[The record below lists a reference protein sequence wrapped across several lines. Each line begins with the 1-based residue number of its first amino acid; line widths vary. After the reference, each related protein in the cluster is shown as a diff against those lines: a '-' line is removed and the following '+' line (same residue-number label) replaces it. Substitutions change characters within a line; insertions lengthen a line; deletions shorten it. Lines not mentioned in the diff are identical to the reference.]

1 MKLARVIVADLF
13 MLVFVPA
20 FVSTALATST
30 KTCSDFSTQ
39 EDATSYLNALR
50 ALDTGLADELDPDGD
65 GQACESLPEGSG
77 NTPAKEPART
87 SSETPS
93 SSTKLTTQE
102 QTFLSDLQS
111 ETSVIVDASDTL
123 KEQFTLASEDAT
135 VILDQ
140 SWIIKT
146 AGALAMMQA
155 VDTDAHALKPSA
167 RQQHLYITWTDAT
180 SLISTAADDFAR
192 GFDNIDA
199 DLIVAGTTKIQQ
211 ATQLTNGLGDDL
223 KAFKDDPNVVS
234 DQAKAV
240 LSPVSECSAFSDYN
254 VAQVYLALNPDEQ
267 STIDPN
273 GDGRA
278 CEIFFD
284 RSAA

>member
-1 MKLARVIVADLF
+1 MKFARVIVAALF

-20 FVSTALATST
+20 LVPTASAAST
-30 KTCSDFSTQ
+30 KTCSDFSSQ
-39 EDATSYLNALR
+39 KDATSYLNALR

-65 GQACESLPEGSG
+65 GQACEDLPKNSG
-77 NTPAKEPART
+77 TTPTKEPART
-87 SSETPS
+87 SSGTTS
-93 SSTKLTTQE
+93 SSTKLTGQE

-111 ETSVIVDASDTL
+111 QTMVIGEASDTL
-123 KEQFTLASEDAT
+123 QKQFTLVSEDAT

-140 SWIIKT
+140 SWITKT

-180 SLISTAADDFAR
+180 SLISSAADDFAR

-199 DLIVAGTTKIQQ
+199 DSIVAGTAKITQ
-211 ATQLTNGLGDDL
+211 ATQLANGLTEDL

-234 DQAKAV
+234 DQAKV
-240 LSPVSECSAFSDYN
+240 ISGPVSECSAFPDYN

-284 RSAA
+284 RAA